1 MLLQFLVILI
11 ALVVLFIVF
20 NSKKE
25 KTSGKALSV
34 FIFILILSICSKTIN
49 LERNLFNEGFNV
61 SIPSDNEIENFE
73 NNRDSKNSE
82 ELNSDDYNN
91 ANSYLDKEEKDFL
104 NSDNKKNNTG
114 KNKNINSITELDSLL
129 KNKQPITT
137 NNKNGDGDN
146 FTDNIQS
153 GVTDS
158 NQFSPSIN
166 FNFGCDENEDFS
178 LNLKPTNVNDTFKN
192 TGDNNNDSSDNNDNF
207 NNTNIDGNYQN
218 VKISNPEN
226 TNTFDPKIYDN
237 CGDDSFQSIENMQT
251 DYANNKSRFINT
263 PQNSYERFQTSS
275 TNNKDFKKTNTSY
288 KYEPGMAYMPPK
300 YWAGY
305 IDDEKVALGILND
318 VNNFRRQSRCPQ
330 PEKDINTRRL
340 PIGIMD
346 PGTPIFAYEV
356 ASDGKAP
363 KREKD
368 AKLSNIGSILP
379 KFSYTE
385 YNSEVQYPNDKDLKK
400 NNYYHDYSQNCTPY
414 GLGGQD
420 RRDRIPPA
428 NPEDN

>member
-1 MLLQFLVILI
+1 MLLQFLVILVS
-11 ALVVLFIVF
+11 LVVLFIVF
-20 NSKKE
+20 NNKKE

-73 NNRDSKNSE
+73 NNRDLKKSNIK
-82 ELNSDDYNN
+82 ELNSEAYNDD
-91 ANSYLDKEEKDFL
+91 NSYLDKEEEEFL
-104 NSDNKKNNTG
+104 NSHNNKNNARKNKK
-114 KNKNINSITELDSLL
+114 INSVKELDLLL
-129 KNKQPITT
+129 KNKQPLKN
-137 NNKNGDGDN
+137 NNKKKDVDN

-153 GVTDS
+153 DVKDS

-166 FNFGCDENEDFS
+166 FNFGGDESEDFS
-178 LNLKPTNVNDTFKN
+178 LNLKPNSIDDGFEN
-192 TGDNNNDSSDNNDNF
+192 TDNNNNNINDS
-207 NNTNIDGNYQN
+207 NNTNIDGNHKN
-218 VKISNPEN
+218 VKVNNPEN
-226 TNTFDPKIYDN
+226 DNTFDPKIYDN
-237 CGDDSFQSIENMQT
+237 DDDDSFQSIEKMQR
-251 DYANNKSRFINT
+251 DYANTKNKFRNN
-263 PQNSYERFQTSS
+263 PQNNYERFETSP
-275 TNNKDFKKTNTSY
+275 TTAGDFRESNTSY

-318 VNNFRRQSRCPQ
+318 VNKYRRQSRCPQ
-330 PEKDINTRRL
+330 PELDMNTRRL

-356 ASDGKAP
+356 GKDGRSP
-363 KREKD
+363 KREQD
-368 AKLSNIGSILP
+368 AQLTNIGSILP

-385 YNSEVQYPNDKDLKK
+385 YNSEVQYENDEDLKK

-420 RRDRIPPA
+420 RRDRIPPTTPTNA
-428 NPEDN
+428 

>member
-1 MLLQFLVILI
+1 MLLQFLVILV

-73 NNRDSKNSE
+73 NNRDSKISNIK
-82 ELNSDDYNN
+82 ELNSESYNN
-91 ANSYLDKEEKDFL
+91 DNSYLDKEEEEFL
-104 NSDNKKNNTG
+104 NSHNKKNNAG
-114 KNKNINSITELDSLL
+114 KNKNINSVTELDSLL
-129 KNKQPITT
+129 KNKQPLKN
-137 NNKNGDGDN
+137 NNKKEDEDN

-153 GVTDS
+153 DVKDS

-166 FNFGCDENEDFS
+166 FNFGGDESKDFS
-178 LNLKPTNVNDTFKN
+178 LNLKPNKVNDTFKN
-192 TGDNNNDSSDNNDNF
+192 TDNNDNNDYSNNNDNF
-207 NNTNIDGNYQN
+207 NNTNIDGNHNN
-218 VKISNPEN
+218 VKVSNPEN
-226 TNTFDPKIYDN
+226 ANTFDPKIYDN
-237 CGDDSFQSIENMQT
+237 DDDDSFQSIEKMQR
-251 DYANNKSRFINT
+251 DYANTQKKYKNK
-263 PQNSYERFQTSS
+263 PQNSYERFQT
-275 TNNKDFKKTNTSY
+275 TPTNTKKEDTRY

-363 KREKD
+363 KRERD
-368 AKLSNIGSILP
+368 AQLTNIGSILP

-428 NPEDN
+428 NPEDD

>member
-1 MLLQFLVILI
+1 MLLQFLVILV

-49 LERNLFNEGFNV
+49 LERNLFCEGFNV
-61 SIPSDNEIENFE
+61 SIPNDSEIENFE
-73 NNRDSKNSE
+73 SRRDSKNSIMK
-82 ELNSDDYNN
+82 ELNSQPYNN
-91 ANSYLDKEEKDFL
+91 DNSYLDKDEEEFL
-104 NSDNKKNNTG
+104 NSHNKNKLKTNKNLNG
-114 KNKNINSITELDSLL
+114 KNINSVEELDSLL
-129 KNKQPITT
+129 KNKKPLSNT
-137 NNKNGDGDN
+137 NKDKDVDN

-153 GVTDS
+153 DVKDS

-166 FNFGCDENEDFS
+166 FNFGGDDSKDFS
-178 LNLKPTNVNDTFKN
+178 LNLSPNNMDDEFKN
-192 TGDNNNDSSDNNDNF
+192 IDNNNDNF
-207 NNTNIDGNYQN
+207 NNTNIDGNHQN

-226 TNTFDPKIYDN
+226 ANTFDPKIYDN
-237 CGDDSFQSIENMQT
+237 DDDDSFQSIEKMQR
-251 DYANNKSRFINT
+251 DYANTQNKYKNK
-263 PQNSYERFQTSS
+263 PQNSYERFQTKPN
-275 TNNKDFKKTNTSY
+275 NNKDFKKTNTSY

-318 VNNFRRQSRCPQ
+318 VNKYRRQSRCPQ
-330 PEKDINTRRL
+330 PELDMNTRRL

-356 ASDGKAP
+356 GSDGKSP
-363 KREKD
+363 KRERD
-368 AKLSNIGSILP
+368 AQLTNIGSILP

-385 YNSEVQYPNDKDLKK
+385 YNSEVKYPNDKDLKK
-400 NNYYHDYSQNCTPY
+400 NNYYYDYSQNCTPY

-420 RRDRIPPA
+420 RRDRVPPA
-428 NPEDN
+428 NPEDE

>member
-1 MLLQFLVILI
+1 MLLQFLVILVS
-11 ALVVLFIVF
+11 LVVLFIVF
-20 NSKKE
+20 NNKKE

-73 NNRDSKNSE
+73 NNRDLKKSNIK
-82 ELNSDDYNN
+82 ELNSEAYNN
-91 ANSYLDKEEKDFL
+91 DNSYLDKEEEEFL
-104 NSDNKKNNTG
+104 NSHNNKNNARKNKK
-114 KNKNINSITELDSLL
+114 INSVTELDLLL
-129 KNKQPITT
+129 KNKKPLKN
-137 NNKNGDGDN
+137 NNKKRDVDN

-153 GVTDS
+153 DVKDS

-166 FNFGCDENEDFS
+166 FNFGSDESEDFS
-178 LNLKPTNVNDTFKN
+178 LNLKPNSIDDGFEN
-192 TGDNNNDSSDNNDNF
+192 TDNNDNNINDS
-207 NNTNIDGNYQN
+207 NNTNIDGNHKN
-218 VKISNPEN
+218 VKVNNPEN
-226 TNTFDPKIYDN
+226 DNTFDPKIYDN
-237 CGDDSFQSIENMQT
+237 DDDDSFQSIEKMQR
-251 DYANNKSRFINT
+251 DYANTKNKFRNN
-263 PQNSYERFQTSS
+263 PQNNYERFETSP
-275 TNNKDFKKTNTSY
+275 TTAGDFKESNTSY

-318 VNNFRRQSRCPQ
+318 VNKYRRQSRCPQ
-330 PEKDINTRRL
+330 PELDMNTRRL

-356 ASDGKAP
+356 GKDGRSP
-363 KREKD
+363 KRERD
-368 AKLSNIGSILP
+368 AQLTNIGSILP
-379 KFSYTE
+379 KFSYNE
-385 YNSEVQYPNDKDLKK
+385 YNSEVQYENDEDLKK

-428 NPEDN
+428 TPTNV